1 MSPGPPGQEGHSLL
15 GGAALRTQSPGAI
28 LWGRMRAELD
38 QRKWAPRRCDWCPRP
53 RSQAHR
59 PRQPPE
65 SMPSTF
71 QSLYSPA
78 QPSVILGLTFS
89 FSSENKTLCFLILKV
104 TSVYQG
110 NYPVWRV
117 ILSYDKGRFSPCF
130 PLWPFYGEHFP
141 WCPCPTLPPS
151 SLYFLPPHL
160 KSYLQVPLAGICVLR
175 LSKPRCHC

>member
-1 MSPGPPGQEGHSLL
+1 M
-15 GGAALRTQSPGAI
+15 
-28 LWGRMRAELD
+28 
-38 QRKWAPRRCDWCPRP
+38 P

-117 ILSYDKGRFSPCF
+117 ILSYDKGRFSPF
-130 PLWPFYGEHFP
+130 
-141 WCPCPTLPPS
+141 S
-151 SLYFLPPHL
+151 SL
-160 KSYLQVPLAGICVLR
+160 AVLW
-175 LSKPRCHC
+175 

>member
-1 MSPGPPGQEGHSLL
+1 MTRESGLPGGVTGAHVPEARLIVHGSLQNPCHPL
-15 GGAALRTQSPGAI
+15 S
-28 LWGRMRAELD
+28 RAFTPL
-38 QRKWAPRRCDWCPRP
+38 P
-53 RSQAHR
+53 
-59 PRQPPE
+59 
-65 SMPSTF
+65 
-71 QSLYSPA
+71 